1 MTIRLYLTPLPEQ
14 TGDRASDQIGSQIQQ
29 AGLLET
35 GGVAV
40 ENVATDNVDFR
51 KRGRIQFGPQLSR
64 KVGEEL
70 ESLSESSYTS
80 LPLFQ
85 SSGTLARKR
94 GYYEVTR
101 TDVTPVQE
109 SRDDG
114 YEYDVSLA
122 KAGTREDSL
131 REVRTN
137 PQAANNAFAIAG
149 QGTPLV
155 GISAKATDVKWY
167 TDANGTEPATAVET
181 VSAEFGDVERYDP
194 ETATGSTPSLTYDLN
209 FADDGPVDVRV
220 LDTRDR
226 SKFATTVKGNS
237 VNVWT
242 HAYHTGYQFDG
253 TPVIDTGRFRL
264 YLGEDP
270 TGSARTDVA
279 AETWDDSAGSWT
291 PVGLDSASPWTLQ
304 EWSLSRIRPARVTV
318 RTEWSDG
325 TTTAFLD
332 GVLERG
338 ADGVAWLI
346 PENASAPPT
355 ALNDYL
361 NPTARAT
368 DTLPFAT
375 QGLIDRSTR
384 DA

>member
-14 TGDRASDQIGSQIQQ
+14 TSDSASDQIGSQIQQ

-51 KRGRIQFGPQLSR
+51 KRGRIQFGPKLSR

-70 ESLSESSYTS
+70 DSLSESAYTS
-80 LPLFQ
+80 IPLYK
-85 SSGTLARKR
+85 SNGDLARKR
-94 GYYEVTR
+94 GYYEVSR
-101 TDVTPVQE
+101 ADVNPAQE
-109 SRDDG
+109 SRNDV
-114 YEYDVSLA
+114 YQYDVSLA

-137 PQAANNAFAIAG
+137 PQTVGNIYPTDG
-149 QGTPLV
+149 SGTAYV
-155 GISAKATDVKWY
+155 GISAAASDVRWY
-167 TDANGTEPATAVET
+167 TDANGTEPATPVET
-181 VSAEFGDVERYDP
+181 VSAEFGDVDRYDP
-194 ETATGSTPSLTYDLN
+194 EAATGSTPTLTYDLD

-264 YLGEDP
+264 FLGEKLG
-270 TGSARTDVA
+270 GSNRTDIA
-279 AETWDDSAGSWT
+279 AERWDDSTDSWDA
-291 PVGLDSASPWTLQ
+291 VGLDSANPWTLQ
-304 EWSLSRIRPARVTV
+304 QWSLVRIRPARARV
-318 RTEWSDG
+318 RTRWSDG
-325 TTTAFLD
+325 TDAALID
-332 GVLERG
+332 AILERG
-338 ADGVAWLI
+338 ADNIVWI
-346 PENASAPPT
+346 VPENGDNGPFE
-355 ALNDYL
+355 LGNLL
-361 NPTARAT
+361 NPTARVT